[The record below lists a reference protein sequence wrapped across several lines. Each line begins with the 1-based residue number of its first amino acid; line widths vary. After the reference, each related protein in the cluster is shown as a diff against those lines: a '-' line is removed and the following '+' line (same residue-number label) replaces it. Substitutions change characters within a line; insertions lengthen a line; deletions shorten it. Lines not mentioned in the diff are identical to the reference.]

1 MGEHLLWAPGTEGVV
16 ESPCGWC
23 SSPGSWPIPGGVAAV
38 ALRFG
43 RARRV
48 GGIGE
53 QVEDGDGTEW
63 APDGVPEV
71 PVEPVVYGEHA
82 RLPQVPDQGPECDRA
97 GRAPEVE
104 DVRSGGRLSGR
115 TAVLD
120 VISAS
125 GGPRRPYDRSRVLI
139 APDGQR
145 MTGGIEQHAD
155 GLGG

>member
-1 MGEHLLWAPGTEGVV
+1 MVRLTAR
-16 ESPCGWC
+16 
-23 SSPGSWPIPGGVAAV
+23 VARQAAARSFASCAV

-104 DVRSGGRLSGR
+104 DVRSGGRLSG
-115 TAVLD
+115 TLTD
-120 VISAS
+120 SAAEVVV
-125 GGPRRPYDRSRVLI
+125 GMVVCFLRRGRALR
-139 APDGQR
+139 
-145 MTGGIEQHAD
+145 
-155 GLGG
+155 